1 MPTKYAVL
9 VNLDANNG
17 RAARRWESIA
27 AEVAL
32 RLPPGTRVISFHP
45 PTDLKPILKAL
56 LQEGVQGFVSAGGD
70 GSANFLLNLLLRE
83 TGEDARPL
91 ILGGIGLGSSNDFI
105 KPKQHFLQG
114 LPTRLETQTAS
125 LVDVG
130 KAEFRDTS
138 GEWKVQYFIANA
150 SLGVTAEANWF
161 FNHGDWFVQF
171 TKDRWT
177 DLAIVYAAL
186 RTIMRFKNFQAI
198 LAFEREVLETKLS
211 NLAVLKSPY
220 VSGSFHFDDPVQRDD
235 GFFGLNACLDMKK
248 TELLGVLAGLAKGHF
263 RGRPKTLSIAKKRA
277 VGANANTG
285 SPGNGRRGFSNHR
298 SSVFCDPPSDHP
310 PGTIKKLPY
319 IN

>member
-9 VNLDANNG
+9 VNLAANNG

-32 RLPPGTRVISFHP
+32 RLPPDTQVISFRP
-45 PTDLKPILKAL
+45 PTDIKPILNGL

-70 GSANFLLNLLLRE
+70 GSANILLNLLMRQ
-83 TGEDARPL
+83 TGEDARQL
-91 ILGGIGLGSSNDFI
+91 TLGGIGLGSSNDFI

-114 LPTRLETQTAS
+114 LPTRLEFQNAG

-130 KAEFRDTS
+130 KAEFRD
-138 GEWKVQYFIANA
+138 GNGNWQIQYFIANA

-171 TKDRWT
+171 AKDRWT

-186 RTIMRFKNFQAI
+186 RTILRFENFKAT
-198 LAFEREVLETKLS
+198 LTFEQEILETKLS
-211 NLAVLKSPY
+211 NLAILKSPY

-235 GFFGLNACLDMKK
+235 GFLGLNACLDMKK
-248 TELLGVLAGLAKGHF
+248 TELLGVLAGLAKGRF
-263 RGRPKTLSIAKKRA
+263 RGRPKTLSIAKKDLSVQTQTPVALEMDGEIYQTTEVR
-277 VGANANTG
+277 
-285 SPGNGRRGFSNHR
+285 FSVIPKAIR
-298 SSVFCDPPSDHP
+298 LM
-310 PGTIKKLPY
+310 GL
-319 IN
+319 